1 MKRLYAQRLLC
12 WSLISMLMC
21 VWLPSAQADPVT
33 VRYVQGAFHGFLE
46 LRDPGGHVVT
56 VGDATCVVHGDRV
69 TAETLFRFKDGSVDD
84 ETAVFT
90 QHRIYQLITD
100 HHIQKGPFFP
110 HPTDMF
116 INVATGTVT
125 VRSPGKDGKE
135 QVETDHMKL
144 PIDLVNG
151 FLPLPI
157 ENLVPNGLQT
167 TVSMVVLTPKPRVVK
182 LVVSKLHD
190 DNISVGGVPRK
201 ATHYEIKID
210 LGGIV
215 GIVAPLV
222 GKAPP
227 NIQAWVIGGNPPT
240 FARDIAPLYSEGPL
254 MMVQLASPVWAE
266 AEPVQAG
273 K

>member
-1 MKRLYAQRLLC
+1 MNHLSARPFRYWYLVPLLAC
-12 WSLISMLMC
+12 AVM
-21 VWLPSAQADPVT
+21 PHAQADPVP
-33 VRYVQGAFHGFLE
+33 VRYQQGAFHGFLE
-46 LRDPGGHVVT
+46 LRDPDGHVVAM
-56 VGDATCVVHGDRV
+56 GDATCVVHGARV
-69 TAETLFRFKDGSVDD
+69 TAVTIFRFKDGSVDD

-90 QHRIYQLITD
+90 QHRIYQLVTD

-110 HPTDMF
+110 HPMDML
-116 INVATGTVT
+116 INVGTGTVT
-125 VRSPGKDGKE
+125 VRTPGKDGKE

-157 ENLVPNGLQT
+157 ENLVPNGVQT

-190 DNISVGGVPRK
+190 DNISVVGVPRK
-201 ATHYEIKID
+201 ATHYELKID
-210 LGGIV
+210 LGGIIGV
-215 GIVAPLV
+215 IAPLV

-240 FARDIAPLYSEGPL
+240 FARDVAPLYSEGPL
-254 MMVQLASPVWAE
+254 MTLQLASPVWPQE
-266 AEPVQAG
+266 QVR
-273 K
+273 

>member
-1 MKRLYAQRLLC
+1 MNHLFLHRLRFWSLLTLLLC
-12 WSLISMLMC
+12 
-21 VWLPSAQADPVT
+21 ADPWAAHANPVP
-33 VRYVQGAFHGFLE
+33 VRYQQGAFHGFLE
-46 LRDPGGHVVT
+46 LRDPDGKVVAM
-56 VGDATCVVHGDRV
+56 GDATCVVHGARV
-69 TAETLFRFKDGSVDD
+69 TAETLLRFRDGSVDD
-84 ETAVFT
+84 ETAIFT
-90 QHRIYQLITD
+90 QHRIYQLISD

-110 HPTDMF
+110 HPIDML

-157 ENLVPNGLQT
+157 ENLVPNGVQT

-190 DNISVGGVPRK
+190 DNISVVGVPRK

-210 LGGIV
+210 LGGVIGV
-215 GIVAPLV
+215 IAPLV

-240 FARDIAPLYSEGPL
+240 FARDVAPLYSEGPL
-254 MMVQLASPVWAE
+254 MTLQLASPTWPE
-266 AEPVQAG
+266 ET